1 MVGNLES
8 KGRKHL
14 RAAYYE
20 SIRKSGKNRREYER
34 MPDSSKA
41 ILYSFL
47 LLAEKVVYEKR
58 AQSQEALTEKLASK
72 IEGCATVIRQLSLLG
87 EK

>member
-1 MVGNLES
+1 
-8 KGRKHL
+8 
-14 RAAYYE
+14 
-20 SIRKSGKNRREYER
+20 

-47 LLAEKVVYEKR
+47 LLPDKIVYEKR
-58 AQSQEALTEKLASK
+58 SQSQEALTEKLASK